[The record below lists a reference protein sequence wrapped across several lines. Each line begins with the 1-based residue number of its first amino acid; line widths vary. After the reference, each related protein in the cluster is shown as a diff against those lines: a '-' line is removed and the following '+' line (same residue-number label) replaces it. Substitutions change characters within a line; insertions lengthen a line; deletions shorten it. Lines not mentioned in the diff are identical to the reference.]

1 MISNIPLMIVPL
13 VVFNL
18 VVAGLTGIGGADP
31 WATQLYSMQM
41 LSGGVWR
48 MTLGDLMIV
57 LSLALLFF
65 EIMKSTRTS
74 NASVVDHLLST
85 FVFVAFLV
93 EFLLVPSASHSL
105 FFILMA
111 MAFFRYSGG
120 IHRFAALCR
129 ARRQLPLTSCK
140 TPGRGGHLPGF
151 DVAGPMI
158 SSGRRRR

>member
-13 VVFNL
+13 IVFNL
-18 VVAGLTGIGGADP
+18 VIAGLAGVGGAEP
-31 WATQLYSMQM
+31 WATELYSMHM
-41 LSGGVWR
+41 PSGGTWQL
-48 MTLGDLMIV
+48 TLGDLMIV

-74 NASVVDHLLST
+74 NASVVDHLLSV

-111 MAFFRYSGG
+111 MAFLDILAGFTVSLRSAGRDVNFR
-120 IHRFAALCR
+120 
-129 ARRQLPLTSCK
+129 
-140 TPGRGGHLPGF
+140 
-151 DVAGPMI
+151 
-158 SSGRRRR
+158 